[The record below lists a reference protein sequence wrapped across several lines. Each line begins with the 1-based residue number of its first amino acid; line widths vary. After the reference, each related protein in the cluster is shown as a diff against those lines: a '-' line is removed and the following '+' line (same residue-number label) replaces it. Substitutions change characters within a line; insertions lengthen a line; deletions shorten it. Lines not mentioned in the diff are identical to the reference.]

1 MMGSLDHNV
10 WVWRFDWIDSLS
22 VSEAAAE
29 QELMNLLHPF
39 QPSPDVEDKHKWISS
54 SAGIFSKGVHG
65 LGKPT
70 RSGQIHPI
78 QPKKV
83 GWVGQVGGY
92 GFQK

>member
-1 MMGSLDHNV
+1 MVLEIIAT
-10 WVWRFDWIDSLS
+10 R
-22 VSEAAAE
+22 
-29 QELMNLLHPF
+29 
-39 QPSPDVEDKHKWISS
+39 
-54 SAGIFSKGVHG
+54 GVHG

-70 RSGQIHPI
+70 RSGETHPI